1 MAAQSKIRVLLV
13 DDHLMFR
20 ETMRS
25 LLSRYSDLEVVGEA
39 SDGQEAVESVGQLQ
53 PAVVLMDI
61 NLRKMDGITAARLI
75 TSQYPHVAIL
85 GLTFDTRDYFVYAM
99 EKAGA
104 LEVLTKGQSGDEVYG
119 AIKRSVASM
128 SDG

>member
-25 LLSRYSDLEVVGEA
+25 LLSCYSDLEVVGEA

-61 NLRKMDGITAARLI
+61 NLRKMDGITGSAHHKPVSSRGHSGPHLRYQRLFR
-75 TSQYPHVAIL
+75 L
-85 GLTFDTRDYFVYAM
+85 C
-99 EKAGA
+99 
-104 LEVLTKGQSGDEVYG
+104 
-119 AIKRSVASM
+119 
-128 SDG
+128 DGESRRP

>member
-1 MAAQSKIRVLLV
+1 
-13 DDHLMFR
+13 
-20 ETMRS
+20 
-25 LLSRYSDLEVVGEA
+25 
-39 SDGQEAVESVGQLQ
+39 
-53 PAVVLMDI
+53 
-61 NLRKMDGITAARLI
+61 
-75 TSQYPHVAIL
+75 VAIL